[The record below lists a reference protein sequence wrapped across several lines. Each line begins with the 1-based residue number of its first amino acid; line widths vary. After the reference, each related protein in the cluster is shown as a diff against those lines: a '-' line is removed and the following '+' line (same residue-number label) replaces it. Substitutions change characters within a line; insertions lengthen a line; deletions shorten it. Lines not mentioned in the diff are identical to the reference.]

1 VILIIVISFTLFFYL
16 QSRTESDIRNG
27 LFNEKKQLQLESTEA
42 LTQHIGSDLDLVVT
56 RLYALANSGYLQ
68 QGDFVSDQAHKL
80 LEENYDRIDD
90 IIDRLFVLDKDDII
104 STSLSARGLESFA
117 GVDFSLR
124 EWVKETR
131 SNLKPVFS
139 NGFETLGLYR
149 VFITYPIINRDNGE
163 YIGLVGASI
172 PTVNFFG
179 HYGNVYEI
187 DSPFLVAFDKKG
199 TILAIGASDTLVG
212 KNFFGDD
219 VQKFI
224 NHNPILVNLTRTL
237 LDGNAGYAVYDY
249 GRGERLTT
257 QYPVFVDGEPIYF
270 IQVVTPTATI
280 YSHVN
285 EVLFAERLK
294 MFSLIGGTIAAVVVL
309 IIFLIKWNSVLG
321 EEVKKRTKELDE
333 SNEKLK
339 LHGKMQREFINIAA
353 HELRTPIQPILGL
366 SGVLKS
372 KIKDMEQGELLEV
385 IIRNAKRL
393 QRLTED
399 VLDVTKIESRSLQ
412 LKREQFDINST
423 IQNIVRD
430 YENRTTILFEKKE
443 NPILLQGDKGR
454 ITQVVCNLLDN
465 SLKFAKLGRISIV
478 SERIDGKVKVSV
490 KDNGSGID
498 PDILPRLFSKFA
510 TKSSQG
516 TGLGLYISKNI
527 IEAHGGY
534 MWAWNNDEAEKG
546 ATFVFSLPLN

>member
-1 VILIIVISFTLFFYL
+1 M
-16 QSRTESDIRNG
+16 
-27 LFNEKKQLQLESTEA
+27 ESTEA
-42 LTQHIGSDLDLVVT
+42 LTQHIGSDLDLAVT
-56 RLYALANSGYLQ
+56 RLYALANSAYLQ
-68 QGDFVSDQAHKL
+68 EGDFVSDRTHKL

-90 IIDRLFVLDKDDII
+90 IIDRLFILDKDDII
-104 STSLSARGLESFA
+104 ATSISARGLESFA

-131 SNLKPVFS
+131 SNLKPAFS

-149 VFITYPIINRDNGE
+149 VFITYPITNRDNGE

-179 HYGNVYEI
+179 HYGNVYDI

-199 TILAIGASDTLVG
+199 TLLAVGASNSLLG

-224 NHNPILVNLTRTL
+224 NNNPILNNLTRTL
-237 LDGNAGYAVYDY
+237 LAGNSGYAVYDY

-257 QYPVFVDGEPIYF
+257 QYPVIVDGEPIYF

-285 EVLFAERLK
+285 DVLFTERLK

-321 EEVKKRTKELDE
+321 KEVRKRTKELDE

-339 LHGKMQREFINIAA
+339 LQDKMQREFINIAA

-366 SGVLKS
+366 SEVLKS
-372 KIKDMEQGELLEV
+372 KIKNMEQGELLDV
-385 IIRNAKRL
+385 ISRNAKRL

-399 VLDVTKIESRSLQ
+399 VLDVTRIESHSLQ
-412 LKREQFDINST
+412 LKTEQFDINDT
-423 IQNIVRD
+423 IENVVRD
-430 YENRTTILFEKKE
+430 YERYSKISFEKKE
-443 NPILLQGDKGR
+443 NSILLHGDKGR
-454 ITQVVCNLLDN
+454 ITQVICNLIDN
-465 SLKFAKLGRISIV
+465 ALKFAKLGKISIV
-478 SERIDGKVKVSV
+478 SERIDGKVEVSV
-490 KDNGSGID
+490 KDDGSGID
-498 PDILPRLFSKFA
+498 PEVLPRLFSKFV

-527 IEAHGGY
+527 IEAHGGK
-534 MWAWNNDEAEKG
+534 MWAWNNDESEKG

>member
-1 VILIIVISFTLFFYL
+1 MVIVISLTLFFYL
-16 QSRTESDIRNG
+16 QSRTEDDIRTG

-56 RLYALANSGYLQ
+56 RLYALANSAYLQ
-68 QGDFVSDQAHKL
+68 EGDFVSDRARKML
-80 LEENYDRIDD
+80 GENYDRIDD
-90 IIDRLFVLDKDDII
+90 IIDRLFILDKDDII
-104 STSLSARGLESFA
+104 ATSLSARGLESFA

-149 VFITYPIINRDNGE
+149 VFITYPITNRDNGE
-163 YIGLVGASI
+163 YIGLLGASI

-179 HYGNVYEI
+179 DYGNVYDI
-187 DSPFLVAFDKKG
+187 DSPFLVAFDKRG
-199 TILAIGASDTLVG
+199 TLLAVGASNSLLG

-224 NHNPILVNLTRTL
+224 NNNPILNNLTRTL
-237 LDGNAGYAVYDY
+237 LAGNSGYAVYDY

-257 QYPVFVDGEPIYF
+257 QYPVIVDGEPIYF

-280 YSHVN
+280 YSHIN
-285 EVLFAERLK
+285 DVLFTERLK
-294 MFSLIGGTIAAVVVL
+294 MFSLMGGTIAAVVVL
-309 IIFLIKWNSVLG
+309 IIFLIKWNGVLG
-321 EEVKKRTKELDE
+321 EEVRKRTKELDE

-339 LHGKMQREFINIAA
+339 LQDKMQREFINIAA

-372 KIKDMEQGELLEV
+372 KIKDMDQGELLDV
-385 IIRNAKRL
+385 ISRNAKRL

-399 VLDVTKIESRSLQ
+399 VLDVTKIESHSLQ
-412 LKREQFDINST
+412 LKTEQFDINDT
-423 IQNIVRD
+423 IENVVRD
-430 YENRTTILFEKKE
+430 YERYTKISFEKKE
-443 NPILLQGDKGR
+443 NSILLLGDKGR
-454 ITQVVCNLLDN
+454 ITQVICNLIDN
-465 SLKFAKLGRISIV
+465 ALKFAKLGKISIV
-478 SERIDGKVKVSV
+478 SERIDGKVRVSV
-490 KDNGSGID
+490 KDDGSGID
-498 PDILPRLFSKFA
+498 PEILPRLFSKFV

-527 IEAHGGY
+527 IEAHGGK
-534 MWAWNNDEAEKG
+534 MWAWNNDESEKG